1 MPELPGRGDSA
12 AAVYIT
18 DAAGVRYRVLD
29 ARMHQGKM
37 AVANPPAAWAT
48 FRVFR
53 PEQGQRRL
61 YYFKAGESRAPE
73 PVLLEQQLQ
82 RAEYLPSRPPHEP
95 AADPR

>member
-1 MPELPGRGDSA
+1 MSDHLAPSVSDP
-12 AAVYIT
+12 VYFT

-29 ARMHQGKM
+29 GRMHNG
-37 AVANPPAAWAT
+37 AIVAANPPAAWAT

-61 YYFKAGESRAPE
+61 YYLKPGESRAPE
-73 PVLLEQQLQ
+73 PALLAQQLE
-82 RAEYLPSRPPHEP
+82 RAEFLPTRPPSET

>member
-1 MPELPGRGDSA
+1 MSEPI
-12 AAVYIT
+12 YFT

-37 AVANPPAAWAT
+37 ALANPPAAWAT

-61 YYFKAGESRAPE
+61 YYRLYYFKPGESRAPE
-73 PVLLEQQLQ
+73 PGLLDQQRQ
-82 RAEYLPSRPPHEP
+82 RAEYFPSGPAQEP